1 MNAISINPGIIKLL
15 GVLVALGTV
24 AGFILFLINHL

>member
-1 MNAISINPGIIKLL
+1 MNVITIDHGIIKFL

-24 AGFILFLINHL
+24 AGFILFLVNHL